1 MPQIYAVALVIIKT
15 EKKKKNKFSL
25 KTGNETNQN
34 KITSSYKSFVFQGKS
49 SRQCI
54 ALIIKN
60 PTSA

>member
-1 MPQIYAVALVIIKT
+1 MPQIYAVALGIIKT
-15 EKKKKNKFSL
+15 EKKNKFSL

>member
-15 EKKKKNKFSL
+15 EKKNKFSL

>member
-15 EKKKKNKFSL
+15 EKKNKFSL

-49 SRQCI
+49 SRQSI

>member
-15 EKKKKNKFSL
+15 EKKKNKFSL

>member
-15 EKKKKNKFSL
+15 EKKKKFSL

>member
-15 EKKKKNKFSL
+15 EKKNKFIL

>member
-1 MPQIYAVALVIIKT
+1 MPQIYVVALVIIKT
-15 EKKKKNKFSL
+15 EKKNKFSL